1 MALTP
6 QQQTTLKTAILAD
19 PVLAPLTSGPT
30 TDLVALQFAL
40 NANASPAQ
48 KAWKKLTPAEVFGA
62 MDSGE
67 IDNITSGA
75 KQWAIGTIMPAQGG
89 IDATKA
95 SGRKAITDLFA
106 NASVPLT
113 RAAILAAATENAS
126 VAEVILGGSNASSAS
141 PNVVT
146 ALVRNWADNLSLQD
160 VRDILGL

>member
-1 MALTP
+1 MALTTA
-6 QQQTTLKTAILAD
+6 QTATLKAYILAD

-30 TDLVALQFAL
+30 TDLVALQNAL
-40 NANASPAQ
+40 NADASPVQ
-48 KAWKKLTPAEVFGA
+48 KAWRHLPANEVFAA

-89 IDATKA
+89 INATTA
-95 SGRKAITDLFA
+95 AGRKAITDLFA

-113 RAAILAAATENAS
+113 RAAVLAAATENAS
-126 VAEVILGGSNASSAS
+126 VAEVALGGSSASSAS

-146 ALVRNWADNLSLQD
+146 ALVRNWSGDLSLQD
-160 VRDILGL
+160 VREVLGL